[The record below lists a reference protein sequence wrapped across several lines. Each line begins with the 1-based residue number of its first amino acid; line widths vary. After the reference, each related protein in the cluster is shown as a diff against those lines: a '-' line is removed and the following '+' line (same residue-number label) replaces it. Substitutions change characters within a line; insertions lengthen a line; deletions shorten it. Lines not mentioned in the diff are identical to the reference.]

1 MFVDDPLEGF
11 KPNSRSEVTNIY
23 ENVFKEIIK
32 IYTFKNNYSTIPP
45 YLIYLIIISN
55 FNLENFCY

>member
-32 IYTFKNNYSTIPP
+32 IYTFKNNYSTIPA
-45 YLIYLIIISN
+45 YFNYKIIISN
-55 FNLENFCY
+55 VNL